1 MKKFCWLLVL
11 TCMGMNS
18 HAQVSIQDLDRY
30 LHPGLPEQQVLQ
42 ARRDASQEQV
52 RQREAEAGWQVFG
65 QVSSGRTREIAA
77 GDTANQPA
85 QIRKYTANTLGG
97 GLTYPLLGARDKRLQ
112 NVASAELDAKINEL
126 RVSQY
131 QREQLRLLR
140 LAWLNAWVAQQKLK
154 LAEEVLVEE
163 ARAGK
168 LLLDRQKAGLL
179 LESDRFE
186 ALRLFPISR
195 RIQADAQRTLKESTL
210 QIRRLSTLNLSENP
224 SESLARPDL
233 AQTQIPDGFSDAL
246 STYQA
251 SVEGAKNM
259 LSLSDGWRGIDAQF
273 QLSANVGRESWAPD
287 INSSGAYAALSV
299 NFPAGIG
306 SWRDARNQEF
316 QARLMEQ
323 EQSLEV
329 EKDRRTQI
337 QLALEGEIVRAR
349 ADVDFQAHQQQEA
362 QARLR
367 EKSLRLKSLPGN
379 VYEQWLKAY
388 TDVNIVRFDSLNAW
402 QRLQTAQIELASLTG
417 TRLAAADKAG
427 EMQIAPDT
435 GFYIWDIEPLLT
447 APQAQLD
454 ALERAGARRILISLT
469 AQQLQDPELEQK
481 LGQLVQKIRA
491 RGLRT
496 EWLLGDI
503 SWIKASH
510 HANLLALLQTFESV
524 PFDGVH
530 LDLEVEQ
537 DSRWKSDPGR
547 VKKEWIETLAT
558 VTANSRWPVGV
569 SMHPRHIADTR
580 LMSELQA
587 SGVQEVVLMSY
598 VTQWQK
604 QVQVMTQARKILPRI
619 RVTLALSIEQN
630 QPPETS
636 YHQLSNLKSDY
647 MNLVQQLNFAPPLLI
662 QSWEDWKRT
671 P

>member
-11 TCMGMNS
+11 SCMGMNS
-18 HAQVSIQDLDRY
+18 HAQVAIQDLDHY
-30 LHPGLPEQQVLQ
+30 LRLGLPEQQLLQ

-77 GDTANQPA
+77 ANQGA

-97 GLTYPLLGARDKRLQ
+97 GIAYPLLGARDKHLQ
-112 NVASAELDAKINEL
+112 NIASAELDAKINEL

-140 LAWLNAWVAQQKLK
+140 LVWLNAWAAQQKLK
-154 LAEEVLVEE
+154 LAEEILVEE

-168 LLLDRQKAGLL
+168 LLQDRQKAGLL
-179 LESDRFE
+179 LESDRLE
-186 ALRLFPISR
+186 ALRLFPVTR
-195 RIQADAQRTLKESTL
+195 KIQADAQRTLKESAL
-210 QIRRLSTLNLSENP
+210 QIRRLSTLNFPENP
-224 SESLARPDL
+224 SDNLTRPDL
-233 AQTQIPDGFSDAL
+233 AQTQVPDGFSDAL

-259 LSLSDGWRGIDAQF
+259 VSLSDGWGGIDAQF

-306 SWRDARNQEF
+306 TWRDARNQEF
-316 QARLMEQ
+316 QARLVEQ
-323 EQSLEV
+323 EQSLAV
-329 EKDRRTQI
+329 EKDRRIQV
-337 QLALEGEIVRAR
+337 QLALEGEIVRAK
-349 ADVDFQAHQQQEA
+349 ADVDVLAHQQQEA

-367 EKSLRLKSLPGN
+367 EKALRLKSLPGN
-379 VYEQWLKAY
+379 TYEQWLKAY
-388 TDVNIVRFDSLNAW
+388 TDVNIIHFDTLSAW
-402 QRLQTAQIELASLTG
+402 QRLQTAQIELANLTG
-417 TRLAAADKAG
+417 TRLAAADKVEG
-427 EMQIAPDT
+427 MQIAPDT

-454 ALERAGARRILISLT
+454 ALERAGARRILISMN
-469 AQQLQDPELEQK
+469 ARQLQDPELEQK
-481 LGQLVQKIRA
+481 LGQLVQKIQA

-496 EWLLGDI
+496 EWLLGDV
-503 SWIKASH
+503 SWIKPSH
-510 HANLLALLQTFESV
+510 HANLLALLQRFESV

-537 DSRWKSDPGR
+537 DSRWKSDPDK
-547 VKKEWIETLAT
+547 VKKEWIEILAT
-558 VTANSRWPVGV
+558 AAAHSRWPVGV
-569 SMHPRHIADTR
+569 SIHPRHITDTR
-580 LMSELQA
+580 LMDELQA

-604 QVQVMTQARKILPRI
+604 QVQVMTQAKKTLPRM

-630 QPPETS
+630 QPSETS
-636 YHQLSNLKSDY
+636 YHQLSSLKADY
-647 MNLVQQLNFAPPLLI
+647 LSLVQELNFAPPLLI
-662 QSWEDWKRT
+662 QSWEDWKHN

>member
-11 TCMGMNS
+11 CGASVSS
-18 HAQVSIQDLDRY
+18 HAQVQIQDLDRY

-77 GDTANQPA
+77 ANQGA
-85 QIRKYTANTLGG
+85 TIRKYTANTLGG
-97 GLTYPLLGARDKRLQ
+97 GLTYPLLGARDKHLQ
-112 NVASAELDAKINEL
+112 NIASAELDAKINEL

-140 LAWLNAWVAQQKLK
+140 LAWLNAWAAQQKLK
-154 LAEEVLVEE
+154 LAEEILAEE
-163 ARAGK
+163 ARADK
-168 LLLDRQKAGLL
+168 LLKNRQKAGLL
-179 LESDRFE
+179 LESDRLE
-186 ALRLFPISR
+186 ALNLFSLTR
-195 RIQADAQRTLKESTL
+195 RVQTDAQRTLKESAL
-210 QIRRLSTLNLSENP
+210 QIRRLSTLSLPENSSEN
-224 SESLARPDL
+224 LTRPDL
-233 AQTQIPDGFSDAL
+233 AQTQVPDGFSDAL
-246 STYQA
+246 STYHA
-251 SVEGAKNM
+251 SVEGARSM
-259 LSLSDGWRGIDAQF
+259 LSLADGWGGVDAQF

-306 SWRDARNQEF
+306 TWRDARSQEF
-316 QARLMEQ
+316 QARLVEQ
-323 EQSLEV
+323 EQSLAV
-329 EKDRRTQI
+329 EKDRRSQL

-349 ADVDFQAHQQQEA
+349 ADVDVHAHQQQQA

-367 EKSLRLKSLPGN
+367 EKSLRLKSLTGD

-388 TDVNIVRFDSLNAW
+388 TDVNIIRFESLNSW

-417 TRLAAADKAG
+417 TRLVGAGKAG
-427 EMQIAPDT
+427 GEQLAPDT
-435 GFYIWDIEPLLT
+435 GFYLWDVTPLLT

-454 ALERAGARRILISLT
+454 ALERAGARRVLISMNSR
-469 AQQLQDPELEQK
+469 QLQDPQLEQK
-481 LGQLVQKIRA
+481 LGQLVQQAQA
-491 RGLRT
+491 RGLRV

-503 SWIKASH
+503 SWIQPAR
-510 HANLLALLQTFESV
+510 HADLLTLLQRFAAV
-524 PFDGVH
+524 PFNGLH

-537 DSRWKSDPGR
+537 DPRWQGEPER
-547 VKKEWIETLAT
+547 VKKEWVETLVT
-558 VTANSRWPVGV
+558 VAAHSRLPVGV
-569 SMHPRHIADTR
+569 SMHPRHIADTG
-580 LMSELQA
+580 LMDELQT

-604 QVQVMTQARKILPRI
+604 QVQLMNRARKALPRM

-630 QPPETS
+630 QPGETS
-636 YHQLSNLKSDY
+636 YHQLSRLKSDY
-647 MNLVQQLNFAPPLLI
+647 GSLVKQLDFAPPLLI
-662 QSWEDWKRT
+662 QSWEDWKRS